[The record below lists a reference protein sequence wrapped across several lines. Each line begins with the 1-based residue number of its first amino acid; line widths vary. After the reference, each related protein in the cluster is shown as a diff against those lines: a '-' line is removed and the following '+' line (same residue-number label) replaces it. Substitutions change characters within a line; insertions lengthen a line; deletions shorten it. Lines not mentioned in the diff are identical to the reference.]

1 MAFEGNGESAFG
13 WILRF
18 SLRGGG
24 NKEAVASRH
33 TPIERLP
40 PAEFQWKGTENQL
53 LGGFSVLFSY
63 DGGGGVPPLADR
75 PPDNRNFC
83 WKEPKRQV
91 NPQGNHCS
99 QKYFPKGQNTFCIL
113 QETSYFEDS
122 KDAMLPALSV
132 SQELNPTS
140 KQIAKMKY
148 SRFTPLFFA
157 FLIAIS
163 ACRSFEPA
171 LLKPQ
176 GEPFASKLPT
186 LKPIVENNLVAI
198 VSVDGATVLGA
209 NPNDIISYF
218 ENEVQEI
225 MTQPY
230 GEIQGIAKLKVEN
243 YEQKLRLPG
252 LIFVWCLYIP
262 SLFGFP
268 MYTATSSVGV
278 EIEIAT
284 NSGRIIGQYKGDAI
298 HKEVCAL
305 NRTPKSFKARSLL
318 RVAYLLSVKDALQ
331 EAKAKMLADIP
342 RLKAELSK

>member
-1 MAFEGNGESAFG
+1 
-13 WILRF
+13 
-18 SLRGGG
+18 
-24 NKEAVASRH
+24 
-33 TPIERLP
+33 
-40 PAEFQWKGTENQL
+40 
-53 LGGFSVLFSY
+53 
-63 DGGGGVPPLADR
+63 
-75 PPDNRNFC
+75 
-83 WKEPKRQV
+83 
-91 NPQGNHCS
+91 
-99 QKYFPKGQNTFCIL
+99 
-113 QETSYFEDS
+113 
-122 KDAMLPALSV
+122 MLPAVSV

-318 RVAYLLSVKDALQ
+318 RVAYFAVCKRC
-331 EAKAKMLADIP
+331 LAGS
-342 RLKAELSK
+342 ES